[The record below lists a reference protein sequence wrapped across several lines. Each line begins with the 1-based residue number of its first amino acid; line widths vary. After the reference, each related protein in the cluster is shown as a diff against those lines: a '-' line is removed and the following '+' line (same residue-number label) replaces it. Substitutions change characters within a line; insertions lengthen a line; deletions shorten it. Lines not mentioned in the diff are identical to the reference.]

1 MIEAVT
7 ALMRNLWLELTTPR
21 LYTNM
26 IFNTLRLTLVET
38 KENNKQLHQ
47 LHNIQPEKN
56 NEQQDYKIL
65 TLLRPHKHYSTAVS
79 GKKGNGYIT

>member
-1 MIEAVT
+1 MKEAVT

-26 IFNTLRLTLVET
+26 IFNTLRLTLIET
-38 KENNKQLHQ
+38 KENNKQ

-65 TLLRPHKHYSTAVS
+65 TLLRSHKHHSTAVS